1 MQTNDLISVDPAWL
15 EKWNRPVPRYTSYP
29 TAPQFHIL
37 ESDTIITSFSA
48 FGAADKPLSIY
59 IHIPFCKSMCL
70 FCGCSVILN
79 RKPERAESYLE
90 LLLREIDLAA
100 GAFGRKKRISQ
111 LHIGG
116 GTPTSLEEEQL
127 TRLMSTLRQRFLFEE
142 SAEISIEV
150 DPRTVYADQAHKL
163 AVLKTLGFNRIS
175 FGVQDLDPKVQEA
188 VKRRQ
193 SEEMTLTTFA
203 HAKKLGFQGINIDL
217 IYGLPLQTPESFR
230 RTAAILSDLQ
240 PDRISLFSYA
250 KVPWLKP
257 HQNAIREEDL
267 PSSLEKFQIYAETRR
282 AFMEAGFVAIGMD
295 HFALPEDSMAAAY
308 REGKLT
314 RNFQGYSV
322 EAAEDML
329 GLGVSSIGHMSG
341 VYLQNVKTLEE
352 YESRIMNGRLPVLR
366 GFALKSEDLLRRW
379 VIQQIM
385 CRFRIEKQLFEDR
398 FGIAFDTCFA
408 KERPA
413 LIELLEEGLVEET
426 AQEFRATPKG
436 RLFVRLIAALF
447 DQYAEK
453 GQFSRAV

>member
-1 MQTNDLISVDPAWL
+1 MQTNDLISVDPVWL
-15 EKWNRPVPRYTSYP
+15 EKWNRSVPRYTSYP
-29 TAPQFHIL
+29 TAPQFQVL
-37 ESDTIITSFSA
+37 QSDTILTSFSA

-79 RKPERAESYLE
+79 RRPERAESYLE
-90 LLLREIDLAA
+90 LLLREIELVA
-100 GAFGRKKRISQ
+100 GAFRRQKRISQ

-127 TRLMSTLRQRFLFEE
+127 TRLMFALRQRFLFEE

-163 AVLKTLGFNRIS
+163 AVLKMLGFNRIS

-230 RTAAILSDLQ
+230 RTADILSDLK

-282 AFMEAGFVAIGMD
+282 TFMEAGFVAIGMD

-308 REGKLT
+308 REEKLT

-329 GLGVSSIGHMSG
+329 GLGVSSIGYMSG

-379 VIQQIM
+379 V
-385 CRFRIEKQLFEDR
+385 
-398 FGIAFDTCFA
+398 
-408 KERPA
+408 
-413 LIELLEEGLVEET
+413 
-426 AQEFRATPKG
+426 
-436 RLFVRLIAALF
+436 
-447 DQYAEK
+447 
-453 GQFSRAV
+453 